1 MCQILVT
8 GDLASSES
16 QARPNAAEPAS
27 IDLTNEDY
35 DKEQDKEEDKE
46 EEQEEDKEKEQE
58 EEEEKEQKEE
68 EGQEKDNDQ
77 EEEGKEE
84 EMVTIEVEV
93 ADSPDAAN
101 DGNPEEYQDCE
112 EYRTDMALIRTRS
125 FAWRSGAMVLGEGGS
140 TGRTGRLR
148 RRVSLM
154 SGRVRK
160 RRM

>member
-35 DKEQDKEEDKE
+35 DKEQDKEEKEKE
-46 EEQEEDKEKEQE
+46 EKEKEQE
-58 EEEEKEQKEE
+58 EE
-68 EGQEKDNDQ
+68 GQEKENDQ
-77 EEEGKEE
+77 EQEGKEE

-93 ADSPDAAN
+93 ADSPDVAD

-112 EYRTDMALIRTRS
+112 EYRTDLVPPLPHQDLPRREPLVGQCPHQDLPRRDWWASAPTRTSPEENR
-125 FAWRSGAMVLGEGGS
+125 
-140 TGRTGRLR
+140 
-148 RRVSLM
+148 
-154 SGRVRK
+154 
-160 RRM
+160 

>member
-46 EEQEEDKEKEQE
+46 EEQEEEKEKEQEEEKEKEQE
-58 EEEEKEQKEE
+58 EEE
-68 EGQEKDNDQ
+68 GQEKENDQ

-84 EMVTIEVEV
+84 EMVTVEVEV
-93 ADSPDAAN
+93 ADSPDVAG

-112 EYRTDMALIRTRS
+112 EYRTDMVIQGLTRTS
-125 FAWRSGAMVLGEGGS
+125 PEENHW
-140 TGRTGRLR
+140 
-148 RRVSLM
+148 
-154 SGRVRK
+154 
-160 RRM
+160 